1 MKRFVVGIAITCSL
15 VACGVSQQQEVQM
28 GQEYAQQINAQLPII
43 QDPEVNR
50 YINVLGDSISRLTSR
65 KDLDWHFF
73 IVDSKE
79 VNAFAVPGGFV
90 YVNRGLI
97 ERADKMDEV
106 AGVLGHE
113 IGHVLRR
120 HTIKQMQKGQ
130 AANVGITL
138 ACVLTGVCNN
148 QAASAAIQVGGGAL
162 FARFS
167 RSDEAE
173 ADQEGFNN
181 VVRAGISPEGM
192 VSMFQKLL
200 EERKTR
206 PAGVEAWFL
215 THPLEE
221 DRITAIQARINQ
233 LPPNT
238 LASLGTDTRNF
249 HTFKARI
256 QSLPPSPPPRQMQQR
271 IQSALE
277 LRMRR
282 DTSRRI
288 FRFMRIALT
297 IAGSD
302 SGGGAGI
309 QADLKTFQRFGVF
322 GTSAVT
328 AITAQNTR
336 GVSRWEAVS
345 ADLLRAQIDSVC
357 EDLPPSAFKT
367 GMLGTA
373 ANAAAVA
380 AAIVAH
386 SLANYSLDPVMVES
400 LGDVLF
406 ERDAI
411 DVIRTHLVSKA
422 FLVTPNV
429 PEAEILVGE
438 KIEDEDGMARA
449 AEKIVGA

>member
-1 MKRFVVGIAITCSL
+1 MKRFIIGIAVTCSL
-15 VACGVSQQQEVQM
+15 VGCGVSQQQEVQM

-138 ACVLTGVCNN
+138 ACVLTGVCGN

-167 RSDEAE
+167 RGDEAE
-173 ADQEGFNN
+173 ADQEGFDN

-206 PAGVEAWFL
+206 PAGVESWFL

-233 LPPNT
+233 LPPNR

-249 HTFKARI
+249 HTFKARL
-256 QSLPPSPPPRQMQQR
+256 QSLPPSPPPRQMQ
-271 IQSALE
+271 
-277 LRMRR
+277 
-282 DTSRRI
+282 
-288 FRFMRIALT
+288 
-297 IAGSD
+297 
-302 SGGGAGI
+302 
-309 QADLKTFQRFGVF
+309 
-322 GTSAVT
+322 
-328 AITAQNTR
+328 
-336 GVSRWEAVS
+336 
-345 ADLLRAQIDSVC
+345 
-357 EDLPPSAFKT
+357 
-367 GMLGTA
+367 
-373 ANAAAVA
+373 
-380 AAIVAH
+380 
-386 SLANYSLDPVMVES
+386 
-400 LGDVLF
+400 
-406 ERDAI
+406 
-411 DVIRTHLVSKA
+411 
-422 FLVTPNV
+422 
-429 PEAEILVGE
+429 
-438 KIEDEDGMARA
+438 
-449 AEKIVGA
+449 